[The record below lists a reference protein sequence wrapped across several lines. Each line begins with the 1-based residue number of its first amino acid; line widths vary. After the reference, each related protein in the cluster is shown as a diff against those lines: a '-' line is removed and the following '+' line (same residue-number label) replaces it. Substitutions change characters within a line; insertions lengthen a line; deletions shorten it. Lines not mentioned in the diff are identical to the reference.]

1 VQSDHDAPAVDR
13 HHLSQACDCPV
24 HSQVGSLL
32 AELNEVQ
39 AEVRRLRTGAP
50 AGHAAEGSDG
60 WHPVTPNGWR
70 GLVHIRRALWWALS
84 DSE

>member
-1 VQSDHDAPAVDR
+1 M
-13 HHLSQACDCPV
+13 
-24 HSQVGSLL
+24 L

-39 AEVRRLRTGAP
+39 AEVRRLRTGAL
-50 AGHAAEGSDG
+50 AGHAVKGSDG
-60 WHPVTPNGWR
+60 WHPVTPDGWR